1 MENSCK
7 PLQVAGTE
15 DINESKQVTSDT
27 VRAET
32 GLLEESSPNTDM
44 LEEHKDP
51 TLLPTSEKVVDTEKE
66 VKQAQESP
74 ATATKE
80 PQPEAS
86 PAEQPSAWGWGS
98 GWSSWGRSLITSS
111 VSGVSD
117 SAKALGRGLE
127 SVVTKVEE
135 TLGVPSP
142 EELAESNKEKG
153 QVLEERSKSR
163 MVVFK
168 TQNGMNASLFSDCF
182 CTSFDLW
189 VRMPKLRFLVS
200 RVEYSMVLG

>member
-32 GLLEESSPNTDM
+32 GLLEESKPSTDM

-51 TLLPTSEKVVDTEKE
+51 TLLPLSEKVVDTEKE
-66 VKQAQESP
+66 VKEGQECP
-74 ATATKE
+74 ASATKE
-80 PQPEAS
+80 PQTEARS
-86 PAEQPSAWGWGS
+86 AEEPSAWGWGS

-135 TLGVPSP
+135 SLGVPSP
-142 EELAESNKEKG
+142 EELVEGDKDKG
-153 QVLEERSKSR
+153 KMLEERSESR
-163 MVVFK
+163 MVVDK
-168 TQNGMNASLFSDCF
+168 P
-182 CTSFDLW
+182 
-189 VRMPKLRFLVS
+189 RMK
-200 RVEYSMVLG
+200 